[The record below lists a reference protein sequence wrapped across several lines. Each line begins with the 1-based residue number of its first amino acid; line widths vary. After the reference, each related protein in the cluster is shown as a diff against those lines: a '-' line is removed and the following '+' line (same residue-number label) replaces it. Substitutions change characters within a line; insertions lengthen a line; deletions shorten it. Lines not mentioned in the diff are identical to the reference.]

1 MLKKLNRTTAQAP
14 QTRPVKILQFGKGN
28 FLRAFADWMVDI
40 ANEQNDFNA
49 AIQIVQTNSR
59 KDDTR
64 FTEQEGLYH
73 VVVNGIR
80 NGEPITETRLITC
93 VADVINPYDDYLAFL
108 KTGEN
113 PDLQFIISNT
123 TEAGIKF
130 DPADSN
136 PETPAESFPGKL
148 TALLYHRFKFFS
160 GDSNK
165 ALTILPCE
173 LIEKNGEMLRDI
185 ILQYVELWRLEEGFK
200 VWVHEH
206 NLFCNTLVD
215 RIVPGFPKENIS
227 KIWDSTGFEDQLV
240 VTAEPFHLFLIEP
253 IGNQEKAFEKLR
265 AALPLEQA
273 GLNVKFVNE
282 LAPYRTS
289 KVRILNGAHTA
300 MVPVGYL
307 RGLRT
312 VQEVI
317 EDPFT
322 GDFIREVIKE
332 EILPTL
338 DLPPEELRKFA
349 ADVME
354 RFQNPFIRHELKS
367 IALNAISKFQVRV
380 LPTILEYIRQNHKLP
395 ERLLYSFAALI
406 LFYKGEWRGE
416 AMPLNDTPEVLN
428 FFKKAWKHADTSAVV
443 SQVLSHQ
450 AFWKTDL
457 TTIDGLAEAV
467 ERHLNEIM
475 RIERYDKQ

>member
-1 MLKKLNRTTAQAP
+1 

-28 FLRAFADWMVDI
+28 FLRAFADWMIDI
-40 ANEQNDFNA
+40 ANEKTDFNG

-59 KDDTR
+59 DLDQR
-64 FTEQEGLYH
+64 FHDQEGLYH
-73 VVVNGIR
+73 VVINGIQH
-80 NGEPITETRLITC
+80 GQLLTETRLITC
-93 VADVINPYDDYLAFL
+93 VADLINPYGDYHTFL
-108 KTGEN
+108 RAGEN

-130 DPADSN
+130 DPGDSH
-136 PETPAESFPGKL
+136 PEIPAESFPGKL
-148 TALLYHRFKFFS
+148 TSLLYHRYKFFS
-160 GDSNK
+160 GDRK
-165 ALTILPCE
+165 KGLTILPCE
-173 LIEKNGEMLRDI
+173 LIEKNGESLREI
-185 ILQYVELWRLEEGFK
+185 ILQYIALWRLEEGFK
-200 VWVHEH
+200 GWVYEH

-227 KIWDSTGFEDQLV
+227 KIWDSTGFEDHLV

-253 IGNQEKAFEKLR
+253 VGNQEKAFGKLR
-265 AALPLEQA
+265 STLPLEQA
-273 GLNVKFVNE
+273 GLNVKFVNDI
-282 LAPYRTS
+282 APYRIS

-322 GDFIREVIKE
+322 GDFIHEVIGE

-354 RFQNPFIRHELKS
+354 RFRNPFIRHELKS
-367 IALNAISKFQVRV
+367 IALNSISKFQVRV
-380 LPTILEYIRQNHKLP
+380 LPTILEYIRQNNKLP
-395 ERLLYSFAALI
+395 KRLLYSFAALI

-416 AMPLNDTPEVLN
+416 TIQLNDTPEVLG
-428 FFKKAWKHADTSAVV
+428 FFKKAWNHADISTVV

-450 AFWKTDL
+450 AFWQTDL
-457 TTIDGLAEAV
+457 TKIDGLTEVV
-467 ERHLNEIM
+467 ERHLNEITQ
-475 RIERYDKQ
+475 IERHDKR